1 MKKLILPTM
10 QHSILTILYIS
21 FHVRLY
27 GTLRIESKQNI
38 NKNEK
43 KIHRE
48 RKRRIIK

>member
-1 MKKLILPTM
+1 M

-43 KIHRE
+43 KNTQ
-48 RKRRIIK
+48 RKKTKNNQIKPNGV